1 MKHMIDI
8 HVALATLDDMQFWE
22 DNAELATDKLNT
34 ILHVL
39 YQRAEDDI
47 SIQKLESMIQHVWE
61 HWNEDAYLLDIDEDD
76 LCDWVDHLLATWD
89 DVANDV

>member
-1 MKHMIDI
+1 MKHLIDI
-8 HVALATLDDMQFWE
+8 QVALATTDDMQFWE

-39 YQRAEDDI
+39 YDRADEDVPV
-47 SIQKLESMIQHVWE
+47 QKLENMIQHVWE
-61 HWNEDAYLLDIDEDD
+61 HWNEDAYLLDIDEVD

-89 DVANDV
+89 DVGNDV

>member
-8 HVALATLDDMQFWE
+8 HVALATVDDMQFWE

-39 YQRAEDDI
+39 YQRADDDI
-47 SIQKLESMIQHVWE
+47 SIQSLEAMIQHVWE

-89 DVANDV
+89 DVGNDV